1 MNIFLKWQKQDTPE
15 KSRVG
20 PFLIGALIFPTLIP
34 FLLVLVLPLADKA
47 LGIRSFYSGWINI
60 VIGIFAIITGFAIAI
75 WTIVL
80 QITRASGTP
89 FPMLPTKRLLVSGP
103 FKYCRN
109 PMTLGTIVAYTG
121 IAILIG
127 SWSALVFVV
136 VLAALLIAYL
146 KFIEEKE
153 LLLRF
158 GSEYEEYKK
167 KTPFII
173 PIKIS

>member
-1 MNIFLKWQKQDTPE
+1 MNNFLKWQKQDTPE
-15 KSRVG
+15 KSRTGV
-20 PFLIGALIFPTLIP
+20 FVIGALIFPTLLPI
-34 FLLVLVLPLADKA
+34 LLVLVLPLADKS
-47 LGIRSFYSGWINI
+47 LGIGSFYIGWVNI
-60 VIGIFAIITGFAIAI
+60 LIGVVGIIKGFAIAI

-109 PMTLGTIVAYTG
+109 PMTLGTIIAYTG
-121 IAILIG
+121 IAILVG
-127 SWSALVFVV
+127 SWASLLFVIIF
-136 VLAALLIAYL
+136 AAFLIAYL
-146 KFIEEKE
+146 RFIEEKE

-158 GSEYEEYKK
+158 GIEYEEYKK

-173 PIKIS
+173 PIKIR

>member
-1 MNIFLKWQKQDTPE
+1 MNNFLKWQKQDTPE

-20 PFLIGALIFPTLIP
+20 PFLIAAFIFPTMIP
-34 FLLVLVLPLADKA
+34 ILLVLVLPLLDKSF
-47 LGIRSFYSGWINI
+47 GIKPFYFGWINI
-60 VIGIFAIITGFAIAI
+60 LIGVVGIIKGFTIAI

-89 FPMLPTKRLLVSGP
+89 FPMLPTKKLLVSGP

-109 PMTLGTIVAYTG
+109 PMTLGTIIGYAG
-121 IAILIG
+121 IAILVG
-127 SWSALVFVV
+127 SWASLIFVS

-158 GSEYEEYKK
+158 GNEYKEFKK

-173 PIKIS
+173 PVKFR